1 MTYDQLGEVENKA
14 WEAFLDVL
22 ENAGINRTK
31 VSNALDNKDCY
42 NDVFDAIISC
52 VNIEDEE

>member
-22 ENAGINRTK
+22 ENAGISRTE
-31 VSNALDNKDCY
+31 VSNTLDNKDYY

-52 VNIEDEE
+52 VEIEDEE

>member
-22 ENAGINRTK
+22 ENAGISRAE

-52 VNIEDEE
+52 VEIEDEE